1 VHQND
6 KTIKFDRKVK
16 LTLEQILNTLASK
29 ILAKKFMI
37 ASLASGYSLETFY
50 TFATLT
56 DNEQHCLRCRPW
68 LLSGGPYLHTA
79 IKH

>member
-29 ILAKKFMI
+29 ILAKN
-37 ASLASGYSLETFY
+37 S
-50 TFATLT
+50 
-56 DNEQHCLRCRPW
+56 
-68 LLSGGPYLHTA
+68 
-79 IKH
+79 

>member
-1 VHQND
+1 MHQND

-37 ASLASGYSLETFY
+37 ASLVSRYSLETFY

-56 DNEQHCLRCRPW
+56 DNEQHRLRCRPW